1 MVLVGSVLEQCW
13 FTVGTKVS
21 GETVILMSCQVLCSI
36 DQCCAVL
43 CSIVQCCVVLC
54 SVMQVRL
61 LKLESEVE
69 RERKKLAELRRRHY
83 HDGGGA
89 EQ

>member
-1 MVLVGSVLEQCW
+1 M
-13 FTVGTKVS
+13 
-21 GETVILMSCQVLCSI
+21 
-36 DQCCAVL
+36 L

>member
-1 MVLVGSVLEQCW
+1 MGPNWFSLGAVLVHSWYNL
-13 FTVGTKVS
+13 GTKIS
-21 GETVILMSCQVLCSI
+21 GDTVCVQSLCSI
-36 DQCCAVL
+36 CE
-43 CSIVQCCVVLC
+43 VLC
-54 SVMQVRL
+54 SVIQVRL